1 MNGIVLLTIIIVEIS
16 LFWKEKKITYTPEM
30 LVLAVFDAAEP
41 MKLQPLLETVVFV
54 ASFDVASSVKMV
66 A

>member
-1 MNGIVLLTIIIVEIS
+1 MNGIVLLTIIIVEIY
-16 LFWKEKKITYTPEM
+16 LFEEKKITYTPEM
-30 LVLAVFDAAEP
+30 LVSAEFDAVEP
-41 MKLQPLLETVVFV
+41 MKLQPQLEIVVLV